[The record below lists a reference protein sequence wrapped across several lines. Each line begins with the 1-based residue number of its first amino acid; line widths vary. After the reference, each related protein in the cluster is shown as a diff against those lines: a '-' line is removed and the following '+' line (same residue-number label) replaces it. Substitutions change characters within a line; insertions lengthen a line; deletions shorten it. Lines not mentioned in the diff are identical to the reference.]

1 MRKPFKLK
9 SGNKPSI
16 AQLSGVSPAKT
27 TVREG
32 GKYVDHEH
40 EDGSKHTYAPDKTR
54 PDGTTAP
61 GGVDTKG
68 TITPPENKKEMAE
81 AGTKQAPTRH
91 KSLTD
96 WKHNKAHKEGKDP
109 HNQEKS
115 LEMAPDSAASE
126 KSKEKKMTRK
136 VETITRMKKA
146 PTRKKGEKGGGRAGG
161 IAGGVAGK
169 KGLKKPPTR
178 MKPEPTKSDVANM
191 SPKDQQKYG
200 RKIFRGP
207 GTTEEKYDK
216 LSKLGIELKGHEGA
230 YSI

>member
-81 AGTKQAPTRH
+81 AGTKEAPTRH
-91 KSLTD
+91 IKGTTQS
-96 WKHNKAHKEGKDP
+96 HMMQHKFDGDHQDFKRP
-109 HNQEKS
+109 GAKP
-115 LEMAPDSAASE
+115 AP
-126 KSKEKKMTRK
+126 K
-136 VETITRMKKA
+136 MKKA
-146 PTRKKGEKGGGRAGG
+146 PTRKKGEKGGSMAGG
-161 IAGGVAGK
+161 IAGILAGK
-169 KGLKKPPTR
+169 KKEGFTKKVKTITRMKKAPTR